1 MELLRDSDAGVQAQA
16 VLTLSKQ
23 GWNAVLKALVSYILS
38 NAESMMPGQR
48 GANHCHQI
56 VKKISHPAREAA
68 RPKHLTL

>member
-1 MELLRDSDAGVQAQA
+1 MQVVELLRDSDAGVQAQA
-16 VLTLSKQ
+16 LLTLSKQ
-23 GWNAVLKALVSYILS
+23 GWKALVLYILS